1 MTKRKKPTAR
11 KPWDL
16 EYLPYFTEL
25 CLIHGWPHRDWL
37 PSEWGRDQSAA
48 SKQATAN
55 RDAQVARGN
64 LGTIVGLSERSDAR
78 LLAVPKAPGWVRE
91 A

>member
-1 MTKRKKPTAR
+1 MTHKPCPS
-11 KPWDL
+11 KLPDWGL
-16 EYLPYFTEL
+16 PYMPYFTHDAL
-25 CLIHGWPHRDWL
+25 VNDWPPGWL

>member
-1 MTKRKKPTAR
+1 MTTPTKPRGHAEW
-11 KPWDL
+11 PL
-16 EYLPYFTEL
+16 PYMPYFTHDAL
-25 CLIHGWPHRDWL
+25 VNDWPPGWL